1 MTPRTYVGRIIGAI
15 CALMGVLTIALPV
28 PVIVSNFAQF
38 YSHTQARAKMP
49 KKKRNV
55 LSFDQVGALVL
66 FVVLQKCR
74 FS

>member
-1 MTPRTYVGRIIGAI
+1 MGRRYGTVSS
-15 CALMGVLTIALPV
+15 GVLTIALPV

-55 LSFDQVGALVL
+55 LSIDQVRNTITNALTISPL
-66 FVVLQKCR
+66 FVLI
-74 FS
+74 

>member
-1 MTPRTYVGRIIGAI
+1 
-15 CALMGVLTIALPV
+15 MGVLTIALPV

-66 FVVLQKCR
+66 FVVLQKYS
-74 FS
+74 FP